1 MRQALRVCC
10 GLDSQPCMIHQYCGL
25 RLTSGVE
32 RLAIRV
38 SIWIRAL
45 NMCSTATNTI
55 EMMLEYVAVEIPL
68 PIVTQ
73 NNAYRFEAC
82 KRRGNEALD
91 ESAEIANLK
100 LSTLGSTSRVEGI
113 YAPG

>member
-1 MRQALRVCC
+1 
-10 GLDSQPCMIHQYCGL
+10 MIHQYCGL

-45 NMCSTATNTI
+45 DMCSTATNTI

-68 PIVTQ
+68 PIVTR

-100 LSTLGSTSRVEGI
+100 LSTLGSISRIEGI